1 MKIGIICHS
10 TCGGSARIAI
20 ESGKELSTRGHDV
33 HLFTRRPPY
42 FLPDKTDGLTSHTVN
57 EDRNEEEHPSLLMK
71 EWSAH
76 EYDSFINLVA
86 SVIREQEIE
95 ILHLHYGLPFVFVVE
110 KIRQRLGRDTP
121 AVVATLHGTDV
132 DIFATNEGK
141 GEEFARILSS
151 FNAITTVSQSHAGL
165 LDKLSRRKW
174 NVHIIPNF
182 VDLSHFCIA
191 VPIPANSRPLFVHV
205 SNFRSIK
212 DLAGTIEI
220 FTLIEKKVE
229 ADLLFVGDGE
239 EMVPVRAMVEQRGL
253 QQRVRFLGMVYDVP
267 TILRNTDF
275 LIVSSI
281 YESFCLAALEAMAC
295 GVPVIAPL
303 VGGLP
308 EVIVHNKT
316 GFLFH
321 PGDYAAGADY
331 AVQLLSEPQRY
342 REARINSA
350 NRAKDFDKRE
360 IVGQYERL
368 YDRIT
373 GNDR

>member
-20 ESGKELSTRGHDV
+20 ESGKELLTRGHNV

-42 FLPDKTDGLTSHTVN
+42 FLSDKTDGLLSHTVY
-57 EDRNEEEHPSLLMK
+57 EGRSEEEHPSLLMK
-71 EWSAH
+71 EWPAH
-76 EYDSFINLVA
+76 EYDALINLVT
-86 SVIREQEIE
+86 SVTRKQGID
-95 ILHLHYGLPFVFVVE
+95 ILHLHYGLPFVFVAE
-110 KIRQRLGRDTP
+110 KIRQRLGRDAP
-121 AVVATLHGTDV
+121 AMVATLHGTDV
-132 DIFATNEGK
+132 HIFVANDGK
-141 GEEFARILSS
+141 AKEFARILSS
-151 FNAITTVSQSHAGL
+151 FNAITTVSQSHAAL
-165 LDKLSRRKW
+165 MDKLSRRKW
-174 NVHIIPNF
+174 NAHIIPDF
-182 VDLSHFCIA
+182 VDLSRFCVA

-212 DLAGTIEI
+212 DVAGTIEI
-220 FTLIEKKVE
+220 FAGIVRKVE
-229 ADLLFVGDGE
+229 ADLLLMGDGE
-239 EMVPVRAMVEQRGL
+239 EMIPARAMVKQRGL
-253 QQRVRFLGMVYDVP
+253 RQRVRYLGMVHDVP
-267 TILRNTDF
+267 AILGNADF
-275 LIVSSI
+275 LIVSSK

-308 EVIVHNKT
+308 EVVVHNKT

-321 PGDYAAGADY
+321 PGDYEAGTEY
-331 AVQLLSEPQRY
+331 AVRLLSEPKRY

-350 NRAKDFDKRE
+350 NRAKDFDRRE

-368 YDRIT
+368 YHRIT